1 MIIDIFRDTEV
12 KVWIAVQ
19 DDIGLVLEDTD
30 LSKLI
35 LRIQNAVP
43 ELCQLNDIEKYKDNL
58 LFRFYV

>member
-12 KVWIAVQ
+12 EVWIAVQ
-19 DDIGLVLEDTD
+19 EDIGLVLEDTD

-35 LRIQNAVP
+35 SRIQNAVP

>member
-12 KVWIAVQ
+12 EVWIAVQ
-19 DDIGLVLEDTD
+19 EDIGLTLEDTD
-30 LSKLI
+30 LPKLI
-35 LRIQNAVP
+35 LRVQNAVP